1 MSEPVTKEALDRVD
15 NRLSNA
21 IEENSRRIQKNC
33 EQIIK
38 LETLYGTLVKLPDT
52 ISSLEKTLLQVS
64 HTMDTM
70 GERIS
75 QINGNIQEQRDAI
88 KELREENKKQDEDI
102 ESVDNKSKI
111 DWASFITGNFWNILF
126 KAAVTIAAA
135 AVAWKTL
142 SGA

>member
-15 NRLSNA
+15 NRLTNA

-64 HTMDTM
+64 HTMDKM
-70 GERIS
+70 GERIT

-88 KELREENKKQDEDI
+88 KELREENKKQDGDI
-102 ESVDNKSKI
+102 AKVDNKSKF
-111 DWASFITGNFWNILF
+111 DWATFLTGKFGDILV
-126 KAAVTIAAA
+126 KVVVTIAAVA
-135 AVAWKTL
+135 FAWKTIT
-142 SGA
+142 GT